1 MTMTQSEIDTFLSGV
16 YLARVATVRADDRPH
31 VVPVWYLWEDGILY
45 FETARTSV
53 KVKNLQANS
62 NIAITVDVTA
72 GGLRLRYVIMEG
84 QAEFIED
91 ADSARALAERIYARY
106 VGAEGLETPTVQ
118 KMLDGDYLIVRLK
131 PARFITMDQ
140 LDPSQLTVV

>member
-1 MTMTQSEIDTFLSGV
+1 MTMTQAEIDTFLSGV

-91 ADSARALAERIYARY
+91 ADSPAPWPSVSMPATSE
-106 VGAEGLETPTVQ
+106 Q
-118 KMLDGDYLIVRLK
+118 KAWRHRPCRRCSTAI
-131 PARFITMDQ
+131 I
-140 LDPSQLTVV
+140 